1 MYLNEYDKKMQY
13 LLFISIKF
21 IFIIKCFLIIN
32 KNQTIIHIEINNE
45 ISYYEDN
52 IDFSKYSSDIKAIA
66 LFLPQFHS
74 IKENDIFGG
83 EKVSLNGKML
93 KKENLYM
100 KGIINQEYQEIQ
112 KNIWDIMN

>member
-1 MYLNEYDKKMQY
+1 M
-13 LLFISIKF
+13 
-21 IFIIKCFLIIN
+21 
-32 KNQTIIHIEINNE
+32 
-45 ISYYEDN
+45 
-52 IDFSKYSSDIKAIA
+52 
-66 LFLPQFHS
+66 
-74 IKENDIFGG
+74 IFGG